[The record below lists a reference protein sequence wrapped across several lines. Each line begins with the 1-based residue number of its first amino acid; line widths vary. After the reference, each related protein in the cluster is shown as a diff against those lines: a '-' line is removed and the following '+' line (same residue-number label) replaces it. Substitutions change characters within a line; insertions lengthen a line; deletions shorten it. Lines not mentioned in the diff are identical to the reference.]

1 MESVSADHV
10 CDETLPNKS
19 LCTETPHTVT
29 GAPAISVV
37 VPVRNSP
44 KELRLC
50 LHRLFASTYEG
61 FEVIVVDDA
70 STDETAQVAVEFGAI
85 LLRSEHRIGPAGAR
99 NRGAEIARGEYV
111 FFLDAD
117 VLAHPQ
123 TLHQIAGTFARM
135 PELDAVFG
143 SYDAE
148 PAAGNVLSQYRN
160 LFHHFV
166 HQDSDPRATTFWSGC
181 GAIRRSVFL
190 EMKGFDTSYGRPSI
204 EDIEL
209 GARLHR
215 KGHRILLDKSIQVT
229 HLKHWTLWNMIKTDV
244 LDRGIPWTELMLRE
258 GEMPNN
264 LNVSYSQRIS
274 VLLAYGLLVVFGFGV
289 WYYRQLIFAPV
300 FWLVIA
306 AFFDYWSTR
315 RRFNTLLR
323 FLAALG
329 GLAALAMIGYTFKWW
344 PLLPL
349 ALVVGIIA
357 INFRFYA
364 FFVGQR
370 HLLLTSMVLPLHLL
384 YYLYCGFSF
393 GMGLSIH
400 VWKNRI
406 LPIFGIR
413 RTGVQASKFTQAR
426 ID

>member
-1 MESVSADHV
+1 METGSTDKVGLV
-10 CDETLPNKS
+10 TLPNAS
-19 LCTETPHTVT
+19 LCAETPRTAPGV
-29 GAPAISVV
+29 PAISVV
-37 VPVRNSP
+37 VPVRNSS

-50 LHRLFASTYEG
+50 LKRLFDSTYDN
-61 FEVIVVDDA
+61 FEVVVVDDA
-70 STDETAQVAVEFGAI
+70 STDDTAQVAVEFGAI
-85 LLRSEHRIGPAGAR
+85 LLRNEQQCGPASAR
-99 NRGAEIARGEYV
+99 NRGAKFARGEYV

-123 TLHQIAGTFARM
+123 TLQQIADTFARV
-135 PELDAVFG
+135 PNLDAVFG
-143 SYDAE
+143 SYDTE

-190 EMKGFDTSYGRPSI
+190 EMKGFDTSYVRPSI

-209 GARLHR
+209 GARLHK

-229 HLKHWTLWNMIKTDV
+229 HLKQWTLWSMLKTDI

-274 VLLAYGLLVVFGFGV
+274 VLLAYGLLVIFGFGV

-300 FWLVIA
+300 FWFGLA

-315 RRFNTLLR
+315 RRYGIVVR

-329 GLAALAMIGYTFKWW
+329 GLAVLALIGYTFKWW

-349 ALVVGIIA
+349 AIVVGIIA

-364 FFVGQR
+364 FFMGQR
-370 HLLLTSMVLPLHLL
+370 HLLLASMVLPLHLL
-384 YYLYCGFSF
+384 YYLYCGLSF
-393 GMGLSIH
+393 GLGLSLH
-400 VWKNRI
+400 LWKNRI
-406 LPIFGIR
+406 LPLFGFR
-413 RTGVQASKFTQAR
+413 RTGSSKFTQAR